1 MSIKQM
7 KSELLKELDK
17 ADESTIKSMYDVFK
31 MVSQQ
36 KGGPSWV
43 DLSAE
48 QKKKID
54 LGIKQ
59 LKEGKGISA
68 KKVTESLAKKY
79 GIKA

>member
-36 KGGPSWV
+36 KNSPSWK
-43 DLSAE
+43 DLSDV
-48 QKKKID
+48 QKMKID
-54 LGIKQ
+54 MGLKQ

-68 KKVTESLAKKY
+68 KKVTDSLQKKY

>member
-17 ADESTIKSMYDVFK
+17 ADENTIKNMYDVFK

-36 KGGPSWV
+36 KSSPSWE
-43 DLSAE
+43 DLSHA
-48 QKKKID
+48 QKEKID
-54 LGIKQ
+54 LGLKQ

-68 KKVTESLAKKY
+68 KKLTDSLQKKY